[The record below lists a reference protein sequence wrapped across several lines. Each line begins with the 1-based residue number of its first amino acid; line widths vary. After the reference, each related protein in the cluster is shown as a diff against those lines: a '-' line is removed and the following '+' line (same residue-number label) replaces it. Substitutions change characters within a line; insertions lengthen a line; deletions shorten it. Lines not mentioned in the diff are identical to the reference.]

1 VKNIK
6 KEGIM
11 TSKEFIDS
19 GILEQYVFGIASANE
34 IEDVEKII
42 ATDPA
47 IYAEFMAISKS
58 MENYA
63 HEKSIKPSE
72 VIKPFLM
79 ATINYTERMQN
90 GEPFSNPPLL
100 NEQSTVNDYGEW
112 LNREDMVSPGTEDL
126 FARIIGYT
134 PQAVTAIVWIKD
146 YAPHEV
152 HDDEYERFL
161 IVEGTC
167 NIIVDEEVNHL
178 VPGDY
183 FAIPLFKNHMVKVTS
198 LMPCKVILQRVAA

>member
-1 VKNIK
+1 
-6 KEGIM
+6 M

-19 GILEQYVFGIASANE
+19 GILEQYAFGIASADE
-34 IEDVEKII
+34 MAEVERMI
-42 ATDPA
+42 AIDPA
-47 IYAEFMAISKS
+47 IYLELTAINKS

-63 HEKSIKPSE
+63 NANAIKPSE

-90 GEPFSNPPLL
+90 GEPASNPPLL
-100 NEQSTVNDYGEW
+100 NKQSSITDYNEW
-112 LNREDMVSPGTEDL
+112 LNRADMVSPGTEDL

-134 PQAVTAIVWIKD
+134 PEAVTAIVWIKD

-167 NIIVDEEVNHL
+167 DIIVDEEVNHL

-183 FAIPLFKNHMVKVTS
+183 FAIPLYKNHMVKVTS
-198 LMPCKVILQRVAA
+198 LFPCKVILQRVAA